1 MVATGGHVKE
11 WVGVSLTDTHTHFHT
26 FRPPRFLCSTGPTL
40 DHQAAGEK
48 ERELTLSTADN
59 VVRQER
65 DALKKKMKKINKSGM
80 GFEVG
85 MWVEALKKGK
95 RPYLMAKVTR
105 VGKKGNEVDLEFED
119 GGKEK
124 GVRTSNGRVKATKV
138 GSRAATSSGAH
149 GKLTYASKR
158 DAYHG
163 YDVGEEH
170 NKTIEKVSSAGQ
182 PENGDWRLATVLNED
197 TSTYRHPVVFISST
211 LATHPHTP
219 LLVIVQQ

>member
-1 MVATGGHVKE
+1 M
-11 WVGVSLTDTHTHFHT
+11 
-26 FRPPRFLCSTGPTL
+26 
-40 DHQAAGEK
+40 
-48 ERELTLSTADN
+48 
-59 VVRQER
+59 VRQER

-182 PENGDWRLATVLNED
+182 PENGDWRPLTVLNED

-211 LATHPHTP
+211 PRFSPPHPTARHSST
-219 LLVIVQQ
+219 IGRR